1 MTRPGI
7 SSADSRHRGIAA
19 LCGGALAALLL
30 VSSTTAWAAPAGP
43 PDQLDIKGK
52 KFVRDGGRWYRQES
66 PARRFEVVPEVVTV
80 KFKPGTASAAKGAF
94 LSGQK
99 VRKLRENRLGAVD
112 ITVPAGISAVE
123 FVARL
128 QSEGVLEFAEV
139 NTYGTYNQTIPND
152 TRFTDLWGLDNTG
165 QTGGT
170 ADADIDAPEAWD
182 ITTGSPAV
190 VVAIADSGVE
200 YDHEDLECNIWV
212 NPGEDIDS
220 DGVVWDVG
228 DIDGIDND
236 ANGFVDDLVG
246 WDFDNSDND
255 PRGSYFHG
263 THVAGIVAGCGNN
276 AQGVIGVAGGMGAGS
291 GARMMALNVGDSV
304 PNGAVLDDA
313 IIYAADNGVRIITMS
328 LTVGSSTAIDDALA
342 YAYGVQGVFINN
354 ASGNDNAGVGYPA
367 TNANVM
373 AVGSTDHN
381 DVRAGTSNFGPTLEV
396 VAPGVSILSTQLGD
410 TYDYSSG
417 TSFASP
423 HVAGTAALMFS
434 LNPAATNQ
442 EVRDCITSTADDKGD
457 AGRDDYYG
465 FGRLNAPAALGCIA
479 GNSPPICDADGPY
492 VAECGLNTTLDGTGS
507 SDPDGDA
514 LSFSWTGPFLP
525 TPASGAT
532 PTVVFQSPTG
542 AKSVS
547 LTVADAEFD
556 ASCSAD
562 VQVQDTL
569 PPFLAAPPDVTA
581 ECTSPAGTP
590 VDLGT
595 PTVDDECDTSV
606 AVANDAPALFPLG
619 TTTVNWSATDDDLN
633 SSSAGQSVMVVDTT
647 PPEAFC
653 NAPATITPPL
663 APVSFTATTSDT
675 CGAASVIVTGY
686 DCYLVNKAG
695 KRVNKNYSCV
705 VSAAGDTITVYDSGG
720 VANRI
725 TWTIVATDASGN
737 SSTRSCGLTVV
748 NPAK

>member
-1 MTRPGI
+1 MKQTM
-7 SSADSRHRGIAA
+7 
-19 LCGGALAALLL
+19 LALATLLL
-30 VSSTTAWAAPAGP
+30 ISAGVAWSAPADP
-43 PDQLDIKGK
+43 RDQLDIKGK
-52 KFVRDGGRWYRQES
+52 KFVRDGGRWYQQES
-66 PARRFEVVPEVVTV
+66 PARRFVVVPEVVTV
-80 KFKPGTASAAKGAF
+80 KFKPGTQSAAKGAF

-112 ITVPAGISAVE
+112 ITVPAGMSAVE

-128 QSEGVLEFAEV
+128 QGEGVLEFAEV
-139 NTYGTYNQTIPND
+139 NTYGTYNQTIPDD

-182 ITTGSPAV
+182 ITTGSPGV

-212 NPGEDIDS
+212 NPGEDR
-220 DGVVWDVG
+220 DGDRVVWDT
-228 DIDGIDND
+228 DDLDGVDDD
-236 ANGFVDDLVG
+236 ANGHVDDLVG
-246 WDFDNSDND
+246 WDFDDSDND

-276 AQGVIGVAGGMGAGS
+276 AQGVIGVAGGTGAGT
-291 GARMMALNVGDSV
+291 GARMMALNVGDAA

-328 LTVGSSTAIDDALA
+328 LTVGSSTAIDNALA
-342 YAYGVQGVFINN
+342 YAYGVRGVFINN

-373 AVGSTDHN
+373 AVGSTNHN

-442 EVRDCITSTADDKGD
+442 EVRDCITSTADDKGV

-479 GNSPPICDADGPY
+479 GNSPPVCDANGPY
-492 VAECGLNTTLDGTGS
+492 VAECGVDTVLDGTGS
-507 SDPDGDA
+507 SDPDGDP
-514 LSFSWTGPFLP
+514 LTYSWTGPFLP
-525 TPASGAT
+525 SPATGAI
-532 PTVVFQSPTG
+532 PTVVFSSPTG
-542 AKSVS
+542 AKSVT
-547 LTVADAEFD
+547 LTVDDTEFEE
-556 ASCSAD
+556 SCPAD
-562 VQVQDTL
+562 VQVRDTL
-569 PPFLAAPPDVTA
+569 PPYLVAPPDVTA
-581 ECTSPAGTP
+581 ECTSPVGTP
-590 VDLGT
+590 VDIGEA
-595 PTVDDECDTSV
+595 TVYDECDTSLTLG
-606 AVANDAPALFPLG
+606 NDAPARFPLG
-619 TTTVNWSATDDDLN
+619 STPVTYTVTDDDLN
-633 SSSAGQSVMVVDTT
+633 QSTAQQRVTVVDST
-647 PPEAFC
+647 PPRALC
-653 NAPATITPPL
+653 NAPASITPPQ
-663 APVSFTATTSDT
+663 APISFTASASDS
-675 CGAASVIVTGY
+675 CGAASVVVTGY
-686 DCYLVNKAG
+686 KCYFDNKPG
-695 KRVNKNYSCV
+695 KRVNRTPSCQV
-705 VSAAGDTITVYDSGG
+705 ALAGDTITVLDSGG
-720 VANRI
+720 VADNI
-725 TWTIVATDASGN
+725 VWTIVATDASGN
-737 SSTRSCGLTVV
+737 TSTSDCKVV
-748 NPAK
+748 VTLPTP